1 MQITL
6 SSGILPAG
14 QHAEMESTQNF
25 QHFGTKKPDE
35 TGGCNENAFLEAF
48 LDLGN
53 GLYGMY
59 IKMWAFMFL
68 NIMNKAPFF
77 HRRV

>member
-1 MQITL
+1 MQITP

-53 GLYGMY
+53 GLQCYSSCQPLRDEVTG
-59 IKMWAFMFL
+59 
-68 NIMNKAPFF
+68 N
-77 HRRV
+77 

>member
-35 TGGCNENAFLEAF
+35 TGGCNENAIF
-48 LDLGN
+48 
-53 GLYGMY
+53 GL
-59 IKMWAFMFL
+59 
-68 NIMNKAPFF
+68 
-77 HRRV
+77 